1 MKFEILNML
10 KSNEK
15 LKKKKKKK
23 NTGECTGKAEGLIQ
37 CTV

>member
-15 LKKKKKKK
+15 LKKKKKK

>member
-15 LKKKKKKK
+15 LKKKKK